1 MKKNRLFK
9 IVFLSICLFSLKT
22 YSHSPT
28 KIDLDFNNEE
38 KILKVEVHHPV
49 LSPENHYI
57 KKIEVYLNDSLKI
70 VQNFNLQITKES
82 QKAGY
87 FIFEAKK
94 GDVIKVKGTCN
105 KHGDKTEKLIVQEKK

>member
-1 MKKNRLFK
+1 MKKNRISK

-22 YSHSPT
+22 YSHPPQ
-28 KIDLDFNNEE
+28 KINLDFNNEE
-38 KILKVEVHHPV
+38 KILKIEVIHPV

-57 KKIEVYLNDSLKI
+57 KKIEVYLNDNLRI
-70 VQNFNLQITKES
+70 VQDFDHQITKEK

-94 GDVIKVKGTCN
+94 GDVIKVKAICN
-105 KHGDKTEKLIVQEKK
+105 KHGDKTEKLIVQKKK